1 MQRGYAYERQQ
12 TGDRNRMERAEEGY
26 SGRRSEHSGSRRRR
40 RGRQRRLYLSSLTIW
55 ILAFVIGLLCG
66 KIVFAKD
73 TGLLARAGARFAAEK
88 SENDD
93 TEADGDVGTGEQRGG
108 AGGLQ
113 TASAEDG
120 DSWQLTLVNADHP
133 MEDGYR
139 PQVSE
144 IENNYYFDS
153 RAVAALQQMLAD
165 GRKEGLDFWICS
177 AYRSIE
183 KQTDLY
189 QNKVSRLQAEG
200 LSYEEAYRQAGTVVA
215 YPGTSEHNLGLA
227 ADIVAKDYQLLDDKQ
242 ADTPEAKWLK
252 ENCWRYGFILRYPTD
267 KTEET
272 GIIFEPWHY
281 RYVGKKAA
289 KEIMEQGICLE
300 EYLGVK

>member
-1 MQRGYAYERQQ
+1 MQRERVYER
-12 TGDRNRMERAEEGY
+12 TG
-26 SGRRSEHSGSRRRR
+26 RSISRRHR
-40 RGRQRRLYLSSLTIW
+40 RQRRIYRSILAIW
-55 ILAFVIGLLCG
+55 VLAFVIGLLCG

-73 TGLLARAGARFAAEK
+73 TGLLARAGVKFAAEK

-93 TEADGDVGTGEQRGG
+93 TETGRDVGTGEKSGG

-113 TASAEDG
+113 TASAEDA
-120 DSWQLTLVNADHP
+120 DSWKLTLVNATHP
-133 MEDGYR
+133 MEEGYR
-139 PQVSE
+139 PRVSE

-153 RAVAALQQMLAD
+153 RAVGELQQMLAD
-165 GRKEGLDFWICS
+165 GRKQGLDFWICS
-177 AYRSIE
+177 AYRTME

-189 QNKVSRLQAEG
+189 NNKVSRLQAEG

-242 ADTPEAKWLK
+242 AETPEAVWLK
-252 ENCWRYGFILRYPTD
+252 ENCWRYGFILRYPTG